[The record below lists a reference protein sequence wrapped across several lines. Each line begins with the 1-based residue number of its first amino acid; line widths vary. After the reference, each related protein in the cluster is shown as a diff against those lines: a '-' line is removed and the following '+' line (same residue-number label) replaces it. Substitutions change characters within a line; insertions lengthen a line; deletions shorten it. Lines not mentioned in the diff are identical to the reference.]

1 MELKSILWYAVLCS
15 ITGAYFVALAG
26 VRAAKAHDVP
36 HHSRRMII
44 ACTVV
49 GIWLVAYV
57 MKQVLF
63 GREQFGGT
71 AEQYWTLYMPVFATH
86 MLLAVT
92 TIALGSYNLY
102 MGLHRLRYGS
112 VGAMAAGMTTHRRL
126 GHLLIWTFSGTI
138 ATAYLVYMMIFV
150 WYRN

>member
-1 MELKSILWYAVLCS
+1 MDLKSFLWYAVLTS

-26 VRAAKAHDVP
+26 VRAAQSHDVS

-57 MKQVLF
+57 LKQVIF
-63 GREQFGGT
+63 GREHFGGT
-71 AEQYWTLYMPVFATH
+71 TEQYWRVYLPVFVTH
-86 MLLAVT
+86 MLFAVT
-92 TIALGSYNLY
+92 TIGLGAYNLY

-126 GHLLIWTFSGTI
+126 GHVLVWTFSGTI